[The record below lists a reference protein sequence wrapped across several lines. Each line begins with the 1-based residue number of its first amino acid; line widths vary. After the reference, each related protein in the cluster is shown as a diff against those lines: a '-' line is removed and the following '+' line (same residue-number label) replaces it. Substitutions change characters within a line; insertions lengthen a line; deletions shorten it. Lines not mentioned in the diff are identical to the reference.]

1 MFSFQKTLHLH
12 RMLCLVL
19 LFMMKLAM
27 RYVLPYVNLR
37 TPNLTL
43 NIMAEQKNKV
53 LVVILEI
60 IKLVAT
66 ALLGY
71 FGGNALL

>member
-1 MFSFQKTLHLH
+1 
-12 RMLCLVL
+12 
-19 LFMMKLAM
+19 M
-27 RYVLPYVNLR
+27 RFLLPYVNSRFPL
-37 TPNLTL
+37 LTL
-43 NIMAEQKNKV
+43 SIMTEQKNKV
-53 LVVILEI
+53 VVVILEV

>member
-1 MFSFQKTLHLH
+1 
-12 RMLCLVL
+12 
-19 LFMMKLAM
+19 M

-53 LVVILEI
+53 IVVILEI